1 MHPNNWETP
10 VHSSVTTT
18 FSSQYFGFPQYF
30 WQVYATAEMLKCM
43 LYMYVCTHTCMYVIF
58 MHIYMHTDIHT
69 YIHAYTHA
77 YIHGCIH
84 TYMHACMYICTNVY
98 THTYMHC
105 SAHAYIGYICIYR
118 GFSGTFCPGWFLPA
132 PPSVRIH
139 LLQQKVQPSLSISGF
154 ICSLCK
160 SVTSYAL
167 DPPSQAV
174 TPSRAPP
181 LKRDVLYGRSHVI
194 FFLPPSEWRCEKA
207 RDIIDQDSATFLKLW
222 EI

>member
-1 MHPNNWETP
+1 
-10 VHSSVTTT
+10 
-18 FSSQYFGFPQYF
+18 
-30 WQVYATAEMLKCM
+30 
-43 LYMYVCTHTCMYVIF
+43 MYVIYVCLYT
-58 MHIYMHTDIHT
+58 YMHVCNFHA
-69 YIHAYTHA
+69 YIHAYRHSYIYPCIHTCIHTWMHTYMDA
-77 YIHGCIH
+77 YIH
-84 TYMHACMYICTNVY
+84 TYMHACMHICTNVY
-98 THTYMHC
+98 MHTYLHC

-181 LKRDVLYGRSHVI
+181 LKRDVLYGRSHVV